1 MKIMKIDPSI
11 FKDYDIRGEYPKQLN
26 KEVARKIGA
35 ELVNFLKPK
44 VVAVGRDMRTS
55 SDEIFAGFV
64 AGVTNQGV
72 DVVNL
77 GLITSDMIYFAAGK
91 YGFDVDVIITG
102 SHAEGENGFKIVKK
116 GAIAI
121 SGETGLYQIRDKL
134 LTGKEYPATEK
145 KGRVIQKEILKPWVE
160 HALSFVDLKQIKPYK
175 IVIDAGNGMAGKVMP
190 EVEKHLPGEFVNLY
204 FKLDGTF
211 PHHFPNPL
219 IEENLADIRAKTTEV
234 KADFGI
240 AFDAD
245 GDRAFFLDEN
255 GKTVTGTVLTAMM
268 AKSLLKK
275 NPGATILY
283 NAICGRIVPETIKK
297 HGGKRI
303 RVRVGH
309 TIIKQK
315 MREHDA
321 LFAGEHSGHYYFR
334 NNYYADSGL
343 IGVLVALELIS
354 IDRRPLS
361 QIVTEF
367 EKYPASGEI
376 NFVVRDREMIV
387 KAIRK
392 AYANAPKIDEL
403 DGISVWYHDWWFN
416 VRLSHTEPLLR
427 LNVEADNE
435 KILQE
440 KTERLKKEIKSLG
453 GKLKK

>member
-1 MKIMKIDPSI
+1 MEIMKIDPLI
-11 FKDYDIRGEYPKQLN
+11 FKDYDIRGKHPRQLN
-26 KEVARKIGA
+26 KQVAEKIGA
-35 ELVNFLKPK
+35 EIVNFLKPK
-44 VVAVGRDMRTS
+44 VVAVGRDMRIS
-55 SDEIFAGFV
+55 SSEIFTGFV
-64 AGVTNQGV
+64 AGVTNQGA
-72 DVVNL
+72 DVIDL

-91 YGFDVDVIITG
+91 YGFDVDVMITG

-121 SGETGLYQIRDKL
+121 SGDTGLYKMRDEIL
-134 LTGKEYPATEK
+134 SGKKFPPAEM
-145 KGRVIQKEILKPWVE
+145 KGRLMRKEILKPWVD
-160 HALSFVDLKQIKPYK
+160 HALSFINPKQIRPYK

-190 EVEKHLPGEFVNLY
+190 EVEKHIPGEFINLY

-219 IEENLADIRAKTTEV
+219 IEENLADIRAKIAEV
-234 KADFGI
+234 RADFGI

-255 GKTVTGTVLTAMM
+255 GKTVTGTVLTAMI

-283 NAICGRIVPETIKK
+283 NAICGRIVPEIIKK
-297 HGGKRI
+297 HGGKEI

-321 LFAGEHSGHYYFR
+321 LFAGEHSGHFYFR
-334 NNYYADSGL
+334 DNYYADSGL
-343 IGVLVALELIS
+343 IGMLVALELIS
-354 IDRRPLS
+354 TDGRPLS
-361 QIVTEF
+361 QIVAEF
-367 EKYPASGEI
+367 EKYPVSGEI
-376 NFVVRDREMIV
+376 NFVVRDRDAIV
-387 KAIRK
+387 KAIK
-392 AYANAPKIDEL
+392 KGYANAPKIDEL
-403 DGISVWYHDWWFN
+403 DGISVWYNNWWFN

-427 LNVEADNE
+427 LNVEADND

-440 KTERLKKEIKSLG
+440 KTKSLKKEIKNLG